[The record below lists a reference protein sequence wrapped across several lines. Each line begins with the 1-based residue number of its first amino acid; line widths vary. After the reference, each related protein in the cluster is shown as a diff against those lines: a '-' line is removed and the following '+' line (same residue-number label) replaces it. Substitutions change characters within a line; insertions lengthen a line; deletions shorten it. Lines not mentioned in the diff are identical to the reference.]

1 MTKNTD
7 KAVNLAK
14 RYGGCNQMAYKKDEI
29 RRIVLK
35 YVKELQKRITVKKII
50 LFGSYAYGNP
60 TRSSDIDV
68 AVVSDKFKKMDDIKR
83 IMLLSDYARR
93 IKSYIDIDPIGF
105 TEDELEN
112 SDYFEIG
119 GEILEKGVVVYNADI

>member
-1 MTKNTD
+1 
-7 KAVNLAK
+7 
-14 RYGGCNQMAYKKDEI
+14 MAYKKSEI
-29 RRIVLK
+29 RRIILT
-35 YVKELQKRITVKKII
+35 YVKELREKITVDKII

-60 TRSSDIDV
+60 TKSSDIDV
-68 AVVSDKFKKMDDIKR
+68 AVISDRFKKMDDIRR

-93 IKSYIDIDPIGF
+93 IKTDIDIDPIGF

-119 GEILEKGVVVYNADI
+119 GEILEKGVIVYNADI

>member
-1 MTKNTD
+1 
-7 KAVNLAK
+7 
-14 RYGGCNQMAYKKDEI
+14 MAYKKNEI

-35 YVKELQKRITVKKII
+35 YVKELEKKIAVNKII

-60 TRSSDIDV
+60 TKSSDIDV
-68 AVVSDKFKKMDDIKR
+68 AVISNGFKKMDDIKR

-93 IKSYIDIDPIGF
+93 IKTDVDIDPIGF

-112 SDYFEIG
+112 SDYFELG
-119 GEILEKGVVVYNADI
+119 GEILEKGVVVYNANV